1 MHINT
6 FIFNLKETRHCQNV
20 PTQNK
25 QSSVLFLDYH
35 FRHEFIKNIFSI
47 LKIVSSL
54 LNRSVSFN
62 FLHFCFY
69 MLVYSA
75 VDTEIINSFI
85 ISVRTALL
93 AIIGFMPT
101 HGGGALG
108 SLNYTPDERKALA

>member
-1 MHINT
+1 
-6 FIFNLKETRHCQNV
+6 
-20 PTQNK
+20 
-25 QSSVLFLDYH
+25 
-35 FRHEFIKNIFSI
+35 
-47 LKIVSSL
+47 
-54 LNRSVSFN
+54 
-62 FLHFCFY
+62 

-108 SLNYTPDERKALA
+108 SLNYTPDERKALAKRYSLLNHTCILDL